1 MRRTHRLWAALLA
14 AVLLLAACGGG
25 ERTRPDYMLYFLP
38 AGEKLQ
44 GSALDWEPYSGGED
58 PSPEDLLAAL
68 LAGPTQEGL
77 TSPFPRGVALRSWAW
92 DEEEPGV
99 LRIGLSE
106 QYGALADISLT
117 LADSCIVLT
126 LSQLEG
132 WRGWRSAPGDTAPA
146 TEATRPSGPA
156 RSCCGTTWRF
166 GGSWAERMPLDKIP
180 LSL

>member
-58 PSPEDLLAAL
+58 PSPEDLLEAL
-68 LAGPTQEGL
+68 LAGPTQEEL
-77 TSPFPRGVALRSWAW
+77 ASPFPRGVSLRSCDW

-99 LRIGLSE
+99 LQVTLSE
-106 QYGALADISLT
+106 QYGALTDISLT
-117 LADSCIVLT
+117 LADYCIVLT
-126 LSQLEG
+126 LSQLDGVEAVEIRSG
-132 WRGWRSAPGDTAPA
+132 GHNTGYRGNQRLQAE
-146 TEATRPSGPA
+146 EALLWDSLIVQQVSGEETF
-156 RSCCGTTWRF
+156 S
-166 GGSWAERMPLDKIP
+166 
-180 LSL
+180 

>member
-68 LAGPTQEGL
+68 LAGPTQEEL
-77 TSPFPRGVALRSWAW
+77 VSPFPRGVSLRSCDW

-99 LRIGLSE
+99 LQVTLSE
-106 QYGALADISLT
+106 QYGALTDISLT
-117 LADSCIVLT
+117 LADYCIVLT
-126 LSQLEG
+126 LSQLEEVEG
-132 WRGWRSAPGDTAPA
+132 VEIRSGGHSAGYRSHQTLRAD
-146 TEATRPSGPA
+146 EALLWDS
-156 RSCCGTTWRF
+156 SIVQ
-166 GGSWAERMPLDKIP
+166 AELGEQEA
-180 LSL
+180 S